1 MGSTIVI
8 AAIAFLIG
16 TGIGIL
22 LHKLLHSESAKN
34 RRLESQMDQLQDQH
48 MRYQAEVTEHF
59 TRTAEML
66 GRLNA
71 NYREIFNHLAVGAER
86 LCSDTE
92 FKSLV
97 ASAAPS
103 KPLRTEKLSKNERY
117 QTELFDPPRDYAPKS
132 NPKEKGTLA
141 EDFGFQS
148 SDPSSPKKDK
158 ASTE

>member
-1 MGSTIVI
+1 MGSTLVI
-8 AAIAFLIG
+8 AAIAFVIG

-71 NYREIFNHLAVGAER
+71 NYREVFNHLAVGAER

-97 ASAAPS
+97 ASTAPA
-103 KPLRTEKLSKNERY
+103 KPLRTEKLSKDEKY
-117 QTELFDPPRDYAPKS
+117 QADLYDPPRDYAPKN

-141 EDFGFQS
+141 EDFGFHG
-148 SDPSSPKKDK
+148 SPANADK
-158 ASTE
+158 AGETTPR

>member
-1 MGSTIVI
+1 MGSTFVI
-8 AAIAFLIG
+8 AAITFVVG

-71 NYREIFNHLAVGAER
+71 NYREVFNHLAVGAER

-92 FKSLV
+92 FKSLA
-97 ASAAPS
+97 ASATPA
-103 KPLRTEKLSKNERY
+103 KPLRTEKLSKDKKY
-117 QTELFDPPRDYAPKS
+117 QVDLYDPPLDYAPKN

-141 EDFGFQS
+141 EDFGFS
-148 SDPSSPKKDK
+148 AHP
-158 ASTE
+158 ASTEIPEETSQR